1 MIAIAQVSSKGQ
13 VTIPLKVRKALRI
26 KGKGDIVGFEEIPQ
40 GILIKY
46 LELKEDDLFSED
58 EWRGLESLANKKGKR
73 YSNAD
78 GFLKSLEGL

>member
-1 MIAIAQVSSKGQ
+1 MIAIAHVSSKGQ
-13 VTIPLKVRKALRI
+13 VTIPIKVRKVLRI
-26 KGKGDIVGFEEIPQ
+26 KGKGEVRFEEIPQ

>member
-26 KGKGDIVGFEEIPQ
+26 KGKGEVRFEEIPQ